1 MESGPG
7 IVPPTKEGGV
17 RRTSPVAAV
26 WLVAAVVVALGAC
39 GGGGGAATARG
50 TIETISPTE
59 AADLVAEAPEG
70 LVILD
75 VRTPQEFADGH
86 LAGAVNLDYQAAGFA
101 DDLGTLDR
109 DAPYLLYCRSGNR
122 SAQARELMRDLG
134 FTEVYEIDGGINAWS
149 QAGLVVVVP

>member
-1 MESGPG
+1 M
-7 IVPPTKEGGV
+7 T
-17 RRTSPVAAV
+17 AV

-39 GGGGGAATARG
+39 GGGGGTATASG

-75 VRTPQEFADGH
+75 VRTPQEFAGGH

-109 DAPYLLYCRSGNR
+109 EVPYLLYCRSGNR
-122 SAQARELMRDLG
+122 SAQAREMMRELG
-134 FTEVYEIDGGINAWS
+134 FLEVYEIDGGINAWS
-149 QAGLVVVVP
+149 QASLGVVAP

>member
-1 MESGPG
+1 MGLGPG
-7 IVPPTKEGGV
+7 IVPPTEEDGV
-17 RRTSPVAAV
+17 RRTRPETVVWMVAAV
-26 WLVAAVVVALGAC
+26 LALAAC
-39 GGGGGAATARG
+39 GGGGGAGTASA
-50 TIETISPTE
+50 TIETISPTA

-109 DAPYLLYCRSGNR
+109 NAPYLLYCRSGNR